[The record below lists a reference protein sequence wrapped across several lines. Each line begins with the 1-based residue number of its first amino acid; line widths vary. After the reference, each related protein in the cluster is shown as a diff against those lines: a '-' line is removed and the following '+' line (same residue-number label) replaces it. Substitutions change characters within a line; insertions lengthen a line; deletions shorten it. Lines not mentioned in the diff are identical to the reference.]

1 VAGVGAQEDL
11 RHQHP
16 GERSLGGH
24 ADSVRLRIDDEGGGD
39 DEQGSAS
46 AAWRGPAVEGAA
58 DGAGDLARTARPW
71 RAFSKQR
78 LAAGASSLRW
88 LLDAGASEAGPTSSW
103 RGRLVR
109 GRQRGRGTGTDIERP
124 WSGGA
129 RLVERVRGGIL
140 AGLGLAQGSCGPWP
154 GGGVAGE
161 GSDDRRLEG
170 RERGG
175 GCLEGERKN
184 SVALVPS

>member
-1 VAGVGAQEDL
+1 MAGVGAQEDL

-46 AAWRGPAVEGAA
+46 AAGRGPAVEAAA

-78 LAAGASSLRW
+78 LAAGASSLRR

-103 RGRLVR
+103 RGR
-109 GRQRGRGTGTDIERP
+109 GGWIGRGEGRKRRSGQGERP
-124 WSGGA
+124 TTAGGRRGSRLCLGWRW
-129 RLVERVRGGIL
+129 RLVGG
-140 AGLGLAQGSCGPWP
+140 
-154 GGGVAGE
+154 
-161 GSDDRRLEG
+161 
-170 RERGG
+170 
-175 GCLEGERKN
+175 RKEKK
-184 SVALVPS
+184 LLWLW